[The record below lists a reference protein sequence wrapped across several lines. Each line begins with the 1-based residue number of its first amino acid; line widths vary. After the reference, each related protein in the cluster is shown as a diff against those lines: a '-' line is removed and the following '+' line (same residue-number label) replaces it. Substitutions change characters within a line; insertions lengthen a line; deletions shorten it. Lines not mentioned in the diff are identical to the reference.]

1 MSFFIRN
8 SKGNASVTQQRSKDR
23 KKRKGTQPA
32 NRNDAKKAAGGR
44 GAKANSKASEEIL
57 SSESDIEDRVVPGT
71 HFSDD
76 DEELETEQEKKLRLA
91 KKYLAEI
98 EKQEKERLEVEEL
111 DRSVLSHRLR
121 NELLEQSGQLQKKV
135 ADKVEGVKDGEIK
148 ILRGHKLSVTCVTIS
163 HDEKHIFSGSKD
175 CSIIKWCTRTGAK
188 LQQVPGAKKAAT
200 SDQETPLAHTGH
212 VLALAV
218 SSDGSFLASGCQNKV
233 VFIWNPATMNRLHT
247 FQGHRGSITGL
258 AFRLGS
264 HQLFSCSIDRSVKIW
279 NLDEMAYVETLF
291 GHQDAVT
298 GIDSYTRERAVTSG
312 GRDNTL
318 RIWKV
323 VEESQLVYQS
333 HSCSV
338 DCVSMI
344 NEQHFISGADDG
356 SLCLWTA
363 MKKKPTCTVHQAHGA
378 RDGSPLWLTAL
389 AALRCT
395 DLVASGSSNG
405 EVKLWSCGDDCKRLT
420 EVISIPLEGFVN
432 ELAFS
437 NSGQLLVAAVGQE
450 HRLGRWW
457 NLRKA
462 KNCVVI
468 LPLKISD
475 RPAAAPT
482 DSSAKPVLKGK
493 VR

>member
-1 MSFFIRN
+1 MKQSAVATTTP
-8 SKGNASVTQQRSKDR
+8 SEEE
-23 KKRKGTQPA
+23 KRKGTQPA
-32 NRNDAKKAAGGR
+32 NRNDAKKAAGDR

-135 ADKVEGVKDGEIK
+135 ADKVEGVNDSDIK

-188 LQQVPGAKKAAT
+188 LHQVPGAKKAAT
-200 SDQETPLAHTGH
+200 SDQEMPLAHTGH

-247 FQGHRGSITGL
+247 FQGHRGSVTGL

-264 HQLFSCSIDRSVKIW
+264 HQLFSCSTDRSVKIW
-279 NLDEMAYVETLF
+279 NLDEMAYVETL
-291 GHQDAVT
+291 
-298 GIDSYTRERAVTSG
+298 
-312 GRDNTL
+312 
-318 RIWKV
+318 
-323 VEESQLVYQS
+323 
-333 HSCSV
+333 CSV

-432 ELAFS
+432 ELVFGT
-437 NSGQLLVAAVGQE
+437 SGQLLVAAVGQE

-462 KNCVVI
+462 KNCVAI

-475 RPAAAPT
+475 RPAAALA

>member
-1 MSFFIRN
+1 
-8 SKGNASVTQQRSKDR
+8 
-23 KKRKGTQPA
+23 
-32 NRNDAKKAAGGR
+32 
-44 GAKANSKASEEIL
+44 
-57 SSESDIEDRVVPGT
+57 
-71 HFSDD
+71 FSDD

-135 ADKVEGVKDGEIK
+135 ADKASYRPLVTESQLWTTDHLGNMYCTTMVSSSRVLLNNAWRMFG
-148 ILRGHKLSVTCVTIS
+148 LRAG
-163 HDEKHIFSGSKD
+163 
-175 CSIIKWCTRTGAK
+175 CTRTGAK
-188 LQQVPGAKKAAT
+188 LHQVPGAKKAAT
-200 SDQETPLAHTGH
+200 SDQEIPLAHTGH

-247 FQGHRGSITGL
+247 FQGHRGSVTGL

-264 HQLFSCSIDRSVKIW
+264 HQLFSCSTDRSVKIW
-279 NLDEMAYVETLF
+279 NLDEMAYVETLPHLF
-291 GHQDAVT
+291 LPPNLSLVLESSVRQCCNNLECYRVKCDRIENGHCKH
-298 GIDSYTRERAVTSG
+298 ISR
-312 GRDNTL
+312 
-318 RIWKV
+318 
-323 VEESQLVYQS
+323 
-333 HSCSV
+333 CSV

-432 ELAFS
+432 ELVFS

-462 KNCVVI
+462 KNCVTI

-475 RPAAAPT
+475 RPVAALA
-482 DSSAKPVLKGK
+482 DASAKPVLKGK

>member
-32 NRNDAKKAAGGR
+32 NRNDAKKAAGDR

-135 ADKVEGVKDGEIK
+135 ADKVEGVNDSDIK

-188 LQQVPGAKKAAT
+188 LHQVPGAKKAAT
-200 SDQETPLAHTGH
+200 SDQEMPLAHTGH

-218 SSDGSFLASGCQNKV
+218 SSDGSFLVSAWSSSAVRSSRCTQFTFVAHAAGISFRSQMLVSARGGEMVLRVLDHLCVSLARGRMQMGCLTRPCIRASNLENAVRYAKEKDYLLGMVLRFVGLVIGRNRIGPASGLAKWEKDKNKNGV
-233 VFIWNPATMNRLHT
+233 VNSCFNSCFGPLCKQARSRQGCTTRFIV
-247 FQGHRGSITGL
+247 I
-258 AFRLGS
+258 FRL
-264 HQLFSCSIDRSVKIW
+264 QLNFKMV
-279 NLDEMAYVETLF
+279 MFV
-291 GHQDAVT
+291 Q
-298 GIDSYTRERAVTSG
+298 
-312 GRDNTL
+312 
-318 RIWKV
+318 
-323 VEESQLVYQS
+323 Q
-333 HSCSV
+333 
-338 DCVSMI
+338 
-344 NEQHFISGADDG
+344 
-356 SLCLWTA
+356 
-363 MKKKPTCTVHQAHGA
+363 
-378 RDGSPLWLTAL
+378 
-389 AALRCT
+389 
-395 DLVASGSSNG
+395 
-405 EVKLWSCGDDCKRLT
+405 
-420 EVISIPLEGFVN
+420 EGFVN
-432 ELAFS
+432 ELVFGT
-437 NSGQLLVAAVGQE
+437 SGQLLVAAVGQE

-462 KNCVVI
+462 KNCVAI

-475 RPAAAPT
+475 RPAAALA

>member
-135 ADKVEGVKDGEIK
+135 ADKVEGVKDSEIK

-188 LQQVPGAKKAAT
+188 LQPGARC
-200 SDQETPLAHTGH
+200 QESCHIGSGD
-212 VLALAV
+212 AV
-218 SSDGSFLASGCQNKV
+218 STYWSCAGTGSFLGWLFPGIRLPEQGGLHLEPSDHEPTSYLPRPQRFHHGSGV
-233 VFIWNPATMNRLHT
+233 SSGISPA
-247 FQGHRGSITGL
+247 
-258 AFRLGS
+258 
-264 HQLFSCSIDRSVKIW
+264 V
-279 NLDEMAYVETLF
+279 
-291 GHQDAVT
+291 
-298 GIDSYTRERAVTSG
+298 
-312 GRDNTL
+312 
-318 RIWKV
+318 
-323 VEESQLVYQS
+323 
-333 HSCSV
+333 
-338 DCVSMI
+338 
-344 NEQHFISGADDG
+344 
-356 SLCLWTA
+356 
-363 MKKKPTCTVHQAHGA
+363 
-378 RDGSPLWLTAL
+378 
-389 AALRCT
+389 
-395 DLVASGSSNG
+395 
-405 EVKLWSCGDDCKRLT
+405 
-420 EVISIPLEGFVN
+420 
-432 ELAFS
+432 
-437 NSGQLLVAAVGQE
+437 QLL
-450 HRLGRWW
+450 
-457 NLRKA
+457 N
-462 KNCVVI
+462 
-468 LPLKISD
+468 
-475 RPAAAPT
+475 
-482 DSSAKPVLKGK
+482 
-493 VR
+493 